1 MTWHKQAWSQSKQPV
16 SRPVE
21 LVHYFAGWV
30 EGASKRTDR
39 TDCGCAQSTFGAKA
53 ANKTGGA
60 SRHQT
65 PVLKSEKF
73 KCRTDLEI
81 SVIRPVLHR

>member
-1 MTWHKQAWSQSKQPV
+1 MPTYTYLQQKLPMLDFNKTGLQPV

-21 LVHYFAGWV
+21 LVHYFGGWV

-39 TDCGCAQSTFGAKA
+39 TDGGLAQSTFGAKA

-60 SRHQT
+60 SRRQT
-65 PVLKSEKF
+65 PVLKSEKLKKNF
-73 KCRTDLEI
+73 AKKK
-81 SVIRPVLHR
+81 